1 MSDAPGRS
9 FKLTGKRLELLQA
22 MRREQGLASAR
33 AERIPRLPPAPSYPL
48 SFSQQRL
55 WFLDRLMP
63 GSAAYNVPL
72 AIRLTGSL
80 DPAALAAAFSALAA
94 RQAALRTSF
103 VVVEGEPAQR
113 VAPEVSA
120 RLPLV
125 DGSALPAHAREDW
138 VRRRAAELA
147 RRPFDLAQGP
157 LLRLVLLRLDAGEHV
172 LLACLHHTISDGWS
186 LQILLREIAVLYG
199 AALPATLP
207 ELPIQYVDFAGWQRD
222 QARAGSLDDQL
233 AYWRGQLAGAPTV
246 LELAAD
252 RPRPA
257 MPELRGGITE
267 LGLPAA
273 LAGGV
278 RELALRQGATPFMVL
293 LGALAA
299 LLARHGAPE
308 DVLLG
313 TLVAGRHRPETE
325 GLIGFFANTLVLRV
339 DGAGDPPFAQLLA
352 RVREATLGAFA
363 HQDVPF
369 ERLVEQL
376 APERS
381 LRHMPLFQVLFVLQN
396 MEPAAVEIPGL
407 RMAPLPAPTG
417 LTRLDL
423 GLTAALSDDGLR
435 IAAEYSA
442 ELFDA
447 TTVRRLLVRLG
458 RLVEAAAAAP
468 ELPLSALSP
477 LPPSE
482 RHQLLAEWA
491 AGAAEEPGDPLLHRL
506 FEAAVARG
514 PQRLALVCG
523 EERLT
528 YGDLNARADALARRL
543 RELGVGP
550 ERTVALLMERRPAL
564 IVAILAVLKAGGAY
578 LPLAADSPADRLA
591 FVLADAAVHLAL
603 ADPDL
608 APRLAGSGVR
618 VLAAE
623 TIDGSPSAKGGGEVE
638 RRGEGRGEGRGSL
651 PPFAPSGSYGRG
663 VQVGE
668 AAELAG
674 DVECAPANICY
685 VIYTSGS
692 TGRPKGVMVPH
703 GAVAATLR
711 WRLARFGLTPD
722 DCVLQNIAFT
732 FDPSLWQIFG
742 ALLSGARLV
751 LVPPGGH
758 QDFAGLVRTIAR
770 ERVTI
775 TDLAPSMLRAFLE
788 QEGLDGCG
796 SLRLLFAGG
805 EALEPELARRFAAR
819 FPDAELYNI
828 YGPTE
833 AAIDASTW
841 RCAPR
846 PAAATLPIGAPI
858 SGKRLYVLG
867 RDLEPVPI
875 GVPGELFI
883 GGAALARGYLGR
895 PDLTAERFLPD
906 PFSAGDP
913 GARLYRTGDLVRHLA
928 DGLLDF
934 VGRVDRQVKVRGFRI
949 ELGEIEA
956 ALGRHPRVREASVEV
971 RQDRAGES
979 RLIAWFAP
987 DWPSAPAE
995 LRALL
1000 SASLPAYMAPD
1011 ALIGMAALP
1020 RTPSGK
1026 VDREALPEPED
1037 LGAGA
1042 AAGGSEARFVA
1053 PASAHERTLAAIWRE
1068 LLARD
1073 RVGVDDNFFDLG
1085 GHSLLLVR
1093 LQARIQQA
1101 LGREVPLV
1109 DLFSYPTVRS
1119 MAAHLAAAEGGTE
1132 GAENVAESAVAAAAR
1147 RAGEQIAAF
1156 SRSGAATRAGGVSP
1170 SAGAAGAVGAVGA
1183 LEGIAVV
1190 GMAGRFPGA
1199 RGLDELWEN
1208 LRAGRES
1215 IRQFSADELLA
1226 AGIPAEM
1233 LARPDYVRARGA
1245 LDEYDRFDAGF
1256 FDVAASEAEALD
1268 PQHRLFLET
1277 AWAALE
1283 SAGCDPARCG
1293 GPVGVFAGVSANT
1306 YLLSHLLDD
1315 PGALAAADAS
1325 QAMLGGDKDF
1335 LATRVSYKLNLHG
1348 PSLTVQTAC
1357 STSLVAVHLA
1367 CRALLG
1373 RECDLALAG
1382 GVSLTV
1388 PQVAGYLYREGG
1400 IASPDGHC
1408 RAFDAGARG
1417 TVSGSGVGVVVLRR
1431 LADALAA
1438 GDPIRAVVL
1447 GTAINNDGAGKV
1459 GYTAPAVDGQAEVIA
1474 AAQRVAGIAPD
1485 DVSYVEA
1492 HGTGT
1497 PLGDPIEIAAL
1508 CKAFLSGS
1516 AGGTRGERRGFCAIG
1531 SVKTNIGH
1539 LDAASGVAG
1548 LIKTVLALEHRE
1560 IPPSLHFTAPNP
1572 QIDFAASPFYVN
1584 AALAEWPS
1592 AGAPRRAGVS
1602 SFGMGGTNAH
1612 AVLEEA
1618 PAGAPSGPS
1627 RPHLLL
1633 LLSARSAD
1641 ALETMTDRL
1650 AGHLESHPEISLA
1663 DVAHTLQ
1670 LGRRVMPH
1678 RRMLVVPAAAGGDP
1692 ATATAVAAAS
1702 PVAGATATS
1711 TPPPAVHPAPAATAA
1726 TAATAAREAA
1736 SESPATPALLAASVL
1751 RARDPSR
1758 VLTMARDR
1766 QERGRR
1772 PVVFLFPGQGAQHTG
1787 MGRGLHAAEPVFRA
1801 TLDACFEILAP
1812 LLPGADLRRLLHPAP
1827 AEAAKAAALLTDTAF
1842 AQPLLF
1848 AVEMA
1853 LARLWMAWGIEPAA
1867 MLGHSLGEYVAACV
1881 AGVFTLEDGLAL
1893 VAERA
1898 RLMQALPRGAMLA
1911 VPLPEAEVHEL
1922 LAAADGLALAAV
1934 NAPALC
1940 VVSGPEAAVA
1950 AFAEGLAAR
1959 GLEPRRLHTSHAFH
1973 SAAMDAVTGPFAEVL
1988 ARVRLEPPR
1997 LPYLSNVTGTWIE
2010 PAQATD
2016 PAYWL
2021 RQLRQPVRFAAAL
2034 QELARDPD
2042 RVLLEVGPGR
2052 GLATLVRRQEGAA
2065 LPAISSLGKPGEE
2078 AREEETLLTALGRLW
2093 LAGVEVDWQRFAAG
2107 EQRRRLSLPT
2117 YPFER
2122 RRYWLRPVA
2131 PGAGRWPAPAT
2142 ATAAEPAMTAGRQR
2156 PEDWFWVPVWH
2167 QSVRPRPLAAAAAHR
2182 VAAAA
2187 PAAPAAPAAS
2197 TVAAAPPEPALAPAA
2212 RDTALSAGAAVP
2224 AGAGRRWLLFADAG
2238 GVIDRIAALLEREGD
2253 TAVVVE
2259 AGAAGEAFVAGEA
2272 FAPGKV
2278 SAAAEAST
2286 AGEGS
2291 GALASPSG
2299 GRWRI
2304 DPSRA
2309 DHYVRLLSEL
2319 ARAGALPRRV
2329 VHAFC
2334 LGAPSAAC
2342 EPSLSLAAAAPAPRR
2357 DDLWESEAAV
2367 ALGFHSVLL
2376 LAQAMGEVGEVAA
2389 APPEELTMIADGLWA
2404 VTGEEPLA
2412 PAKATLLGPLRVIP
2426 FEYGVRCRVVDVVLR
2441 ADPGAMENLADEL
2454 LAEIGD
2460 IGQVTEIGKIGA
2472 KVAGIL
2478 ESGEPGAMG
2487 NGEALA
2493 ARSHA
2498 AAPPAEPVVA
2508 LRGGRRWV
2516 QRFDRVALPPLAAG
2530 AGGRLR
2536 RGGVVLVTGGLGGI
2550 GSALARHLFVTAAAK
2565 LVLLVRTPPPP
2576 REEWAGLLAA
2586 APAADPT
2593 RRRVER
2599 LLVLEQLGAEVL
2611 VVTADVAD
2619 AGQLAQAVAQAVA
2632 RFGAIHA
2639 VIHAA
2644 GVPGGGLIQL
2654 RGDVQAAGALAPK
2667 VRGALLLERLL
2678 PAAALDLYVLCSPLA
2693 AVLGGA
2699 GQADDCAA
2707 NAFFDATATA
2717 AAARGAAAV
2726 SIAWDAWREVGM
2738 PVEAPPIG
2746 PRHARRPDEQG
2757 LLTAEGLLAF
2767 DRAVASGLPQVAAS
2781 TLDLERLVAEMRAS
2795 SRDRRETSA
2804 VIAGGAASAIADP
2817 SAAAA
2822 DGGAGPAGS
2831 PVRHPRPELPTP
2843 YTAPRNDTERE
2854 LAAIWEEVLGIAPVG
2869 VHDDFT
2875 ELGGHSLLALQVLAR
2890 VRAAL
2895 AADLPLRAV
2904 FDAPTIAGL
2913 SVHLLEREAA
2923 ASDQGDLDRMLARL
2937 EGLSDDEAEALL
2949 GPAPM
2954 PSGAGG
2960 GPGEPR

>member
-1 MSDAPGRS
+1 MSDASGSR

-22 MRREQGLASAR
+22 LRREQGLASAR
-33 AERIPRLPPAPSYPL
+33 AERIPRRPPAASYPL
-48 SFSQQRL
+48 SFAQQRL

-72 AIRLTGSL
+72 AIRLTGAL
-80 DPAALAAAFSALAA
+80 DPAALAAAFSALAE
-94 RQAALRTSF
+94 RQAVLRTTF
-103 VVVEGEPAQR
+103 VLVDGEPAQR
-113 VAPEVSA
+113 VGPPAAAA
-120 RLPLV
+120 RLPLL
-125 DGSALPAHAREDW
+125 DGSALPAEARDAW
-138 VRRRAAELA
+138 VRRRVAEVA
-147 RRPFDLAQGP
+147 RRPFDLARGP
-157 LLRLVLLRLDAGEHV
+157 LLRLALLRLGAGAHV
-172 LLACLHHTISDGWS
+172 LLVCLHHTVSDGWS
-186 LQILLREIAVLYG
+186 LQVLLREIAALYG
-199 AALPATLP
+199 AATAARDGAGAAAALPAAHPAALP
-207 ELPIQYVDFAGWQRD
+207 ELPIQYTDYACWQRD
-222 QARAGSLDDQL
+222 WERAGGLDDQL

-246 LELAAD
+246 LELTAD

-257 MPELRGGITE
+257 MPELRGGVAE
-267 LGLPAA
+267 LQLPATH
-273 LAGGV
+273 AGAV
-278 RELALRQGATPFMVL
+278 RELALRHGATPFMVL
-293 LGALAA
+293 LGVLAA
-299 LLARHGAPE
+299 LLARHGAQE
-308 DVLLG
+308 DMLVG

-325 GLIGFFANTLVLRV
+325 GLIGFFANTLVLRA
-339 DGAGDPPFAQLLA
+339 DGTGDPTFVELLA
-352 RVREATLGAFA
+352 RVRETTLGAFA

-396 MEPAAVEIPGL
+396 VVPAAVEIPGL
-407 RMAPLPAPTG
+407 LIAALPSATG

-423 GLTAALSDDGLR
+423 GLTAALADDRLR

-447 TTVRRLLVRLG
+447 TTVRRLLARFG

-468 ELPLSALSP
+468 ELRLAALSP
-477 LPPSE
+477 LPASE

-491 AGAAEEPGDPLLHRL
+491 PGAGEVPGDPLLHRL

-514 PQRLALVCG
+514 PLRPALVYG
-523 EERLT
+523 QERIT
-528 YGDLNARADALARRL
+528 YGELNGRANALARRL

-550 ERTVALLMERRPAL
+550 ERTVGLLMQRRPAL
-564 IVAILAVLKAGGAY
+564 ITAILAVLKAGGAY
-578 LPLAADSPADRLA
+578 LPLADDSPADRLA
-591 FVLADAAVHLAL
+591 FVLDDAAVHLVI

-608 APRLAGSGVR
+608 APRLAGTGVR
-618 VLAAE
+618 VLDSE
-623 TIDGSPSAKGGGEVE
+623 TGSGSPS
-638 RRGEGRGEGRGSL
+638 GRPL
-651 PPFAPSGSYGRG
+651 
-663 VQVGE
+663 GE
-668 AAELAG
+668 APQASAGASQTLAQREAG
-674 DVECAPANICY
+674 RRFAAGTDLASDLDLAAGADLACGPANLCY

-703 GAVAATLR
+703 AAVSATLR
-711 WRLARFGLTPD
+711 WRLSRFALTAD

-788 QEGLDGCG
+788 QQRLDRCG

-846 PAAATLPIGAPI
+846 PAATTLPIGAPI
-858 SGKRLYVLG
+858 SGKRLFVLG
-867 RDLEPVPI
+867 HDLEPAPI

-895 PDLTAERFLPD
+895 ADLTAERFLPD
-906 PFSAGDP
+906 PFSAGEP

-956 ALGRHPRVREASVEV
+956 ALARHPRVREAVVEV
-971 RQDRAGES
+971 RQDRGGES

-987 DWPSAPAE
+987 DWPSAAVE

-1000 SASLPAYMAPD
+1000 SESLPGYMAPA
-1011 ALIGMAALP
+1011 ALIGLPALP
-1020 RTPSGK
+1020 RSASGK
-1026 VDREALPEPED
+1026 VDRETLPEPAEP
-1037 LGAGA
+1037 LAGA
-1042 AAGGSEARFVA
+1042 AAGSPETRFAA

-1073 RVGVDDNFFDLG
+1073 QVGVDDNFFDLG

-1093 LQARIQQA
+1093 LQARMQQA
-1101 LGREVPLV
+1101 LGSEVPLV
-1109 DLFSYPTVRS
+1109 DLFSYPSIRS
-1119 MAAHLAAAEGGTE
+1119 MAAHLAAAGGGTN
-1132 GAENVAESAVAAAAR
+1132 GAEEAAGDTVAAAAR
-1147 RAGEQIAAF
+1147 RAGEQVAAF
-1156 SRSGAATRAGGVSP
+1156 SRSGAAAGGMGST
-1170 SAGAAGAVGAVGA
+1170 GATGAIDAM
-1183 LEGIAVV
+1183 EGIAVV

-1199 RGLDELWEN
+1199 RDLAELWEN
-1208 LRAGRES
+1208 LRAGKES
-1215 IRQFSADELLA
+1215 IRRFSEDELLA
-1226 AGIPAEM
+1226 AGVPAEL

-1245 LDEYDRFDAGF
+1245 LDDYDRFDAGF
-1256 FDVAASEAEALD
+1256 FDIAPTEAEALD

-1283 SAGCDPARCG
+1283 SAGCDPGRCG

-1306 YLLSHLLDD
+1306 YLLSHLRDD

-1335 LATRVSYKLNLHG
+1335 LATRVSYKLNLRG

-1367 CRALLG
+1367 CRSLLG

-1382 GVSLTV
+1382 GVSLAV
-1388 PQVAGYLYREGG
+1388 PQAAGYLYREGG

-1408 RAFDAGARG
+1408 RAFDAQARG

-1438 GDPIRAVVL
+1438 GDPIRAVLL

-1485 DVSYVEA
+1485 DLSYVEA

-1508 CKAFLSGS
+1508 RKAFLAGG
-1516 AGGTRGERRGFCAIG
+1516 AGGVGGTRGERRGFCAIG

-1572 QIDFAASPFYVN
+1572 RIDFAASPFYVN

-1602 SFGMGGTNAH
+1602 SFGIGGTNAH
-1612 AVLEEA
+1612 VVLEEA
-1618 PAGAPSGPS
+1618 PARVASGPS
-1627 RPHLLL
+1627 RQRQLL
-1633 LLSARSAD
+1633 LLSARSAG
-1641 ALETMTDRL
+1641 ALEALTDRL
-1650 AGHLESHPEISLA
+1650 AGHLEAHPELCLA
-1663 DVAHTLQ
+1663 DAAHTLQ
-1670 LGRRVMPH
+1670 VGRRALSH
-1678 RRMLVVPAAAGGDP
+1678 RRMLVVPD
-1692 ATATAVAAAS
+1692 
-1702 PVAGATATS
+1702 AGAGA
-1711 TPPPAVHPAPAATAA
+1711 PAAATAA
-1726 TAATAAREAA
+1726 AVDAAR
-1736 SESPATPALLAASVL
+1736 ALRS
-1751 RARDPSR
+1751 RDPSR
-1758 VLTMARDR
+1758 VLTLVRERA
-1766 QERGRR
+1766 ERGRR
-1772 PVVFLFPGQGAQHTG
+1772 PVVFLFPGQGAQHPG
-1787 MGRGLHAAEPVFRA
+1787 MGRGLYAAEPVFRA
-1801 TLDACFEILAP
+1801 TLDACFEVLAP
-1812 LLPGADLRRLLHPAP
+1812 LLPGADLRRLLHPVPEETSA
-1827 AEAAKAAALLTDTAF
+1827 AAALLTDTAF

-1848 AVEMA
+1848 AVEVA

-1867 MLGHSLGEYVAACV
+1867 MLGHSLGEYVAACL

-1911 VPLPEAEVHEL
+1911 VPLPEAEVREL
-1922 LAAADGLALAAV
+1922 LAAAGGLELAAV

-1940 VVSGPEAAVA
+1940 VVSGPEAAVT

-1959 GLEPRRLHTSHAFH
+1959 GVEPRRLHTSHAFH
-1973 SAAMDAVTGPFAEVL
+1973 SAAMDAVAEPFARVL
-1988 ARVRLEPPR
+1988 AGVRLSPPR
-1997 LPYLSNVTGTWIE
+1997 LPYLSNLTGAWIE

-2021 RQLRQPVRFAAAL
+2021 RQLRQPVRFADAL

-2052 GLATLVRRQEGAA
+2052 GLATLVRRQEGEA
-2065 LPAISSLGKPGEE
+2065 LPAVSSLGKPGEE
-2078 AREEETLLTALGRLW
+2078 ARDEEALLTALGRLW

-2107 EQRRRLSLPT
+2107 ERRRRLPLPT

-2122 RRYWLRPVA
+2122 QRYWLRPVA
-2131 PGAGRWPAPAT
+2131 PGAGRREAIA
-2142 ATAAEPAMTAGRQR
+2142 AAEPAGPAGRQR

-2167 QSVRPRPLAAAAAHR
+2167 QSVRPRP
-2182 VAAAA
+2182 
-2187 PAAPAAPAAS
+2187 PA
-2197 TVAAAPPEPALAPAA
+2197 EAA
-2212 RDTALSAGAAVP
+2212 RSTR
-2224 AGAGRRWLLFADAG
+2224 RRWLLFADAG
-2238 GVIDRIAALLEREGD
+2238 GVIDRVAALLERAGD
-2253 TAVVVE
+2253 TAVLVE
-2259 AGAAGEAFVAGEA
+2259 AGPAGEA
-2272 FAPGKV
+2272 FA
-2278 SAAAEAST
+2278 
-2286 AGEGS
+2286 AGACS
-2291 GALASPSG
+2291 GLPSPTG

-2304 DPSRA
+2304 DPGRA
-2309 DHYVRLLSEL
+2309 EHYVRLLSEL
-2319 ARAGALPRRV
+2319 ARAGALPQRV

-2334 LGAPSAAC
+2334 LGTPSADLHGANVAGAGNGAG
-2342 EPSLSLAAAAPAPRR
+2342 PAAAAVARANVAGALAAGANGAGAGNGEGQAARPGRR
-2357 DDLWESEAAV
+2357 DDLRESEAAV
-2367 ALGFHSVLL
+2367 ALGFNSLLL
-2376 LAQAMGEVGEVAA
+2376 LAQAMGEVGAVAA
-2389 APPEELTMIADGLWA
+2389 APPEELTLIADGLWA

-2426 FEYGVRCRVVDVVLR
+2426 LEYGVRCRAVDVLLPAHPGSLER
-2441 ADPGAMENLADEL
+2441 LAADL
-2454 LAEIGD
+2454 LAEIG
-2460 IGQVTEIGKIGA
+2460 EIGE
-2472 KVAGIL
+2472 VAEISKL
-2478 ESGEPGAMG
+2478 GEI
-2487 NGEALA
+2487 A
-2493 ARSHA
+2493 ARASA
-2498 AAPPAEPVVA
+2498 AGPPPEPVVA

-2516 QRFDRVALPPLAAG
+2516 QRFDRVALPPTAATG
-2530 AGGRLR
+2530 AAGGRLR

-2550 GSALARHLFVTAAAK
+2550 GSALARHLFEAAAAK
-2565 LVLLVRTPPPP
+2565 LVLLVRTPLPP

-2586 APAADPT
+2586 SSSAADPA

-2599 LLVLEQLGAEVL
+2599 LLALERLGAEVL

-2619 AGQLAQAVAQAVA
+2619 AEQLARAVA
-2632 RFGAIHA
+2632 RAVDRFGAVHA

-2644 GVPGGGLIQL
+2644 GVPGGGLIQR
-2654 RGDVQAAGALAPK
+2654 RGEAQAAAVLAPK

-2678 PAAALDLYVLCSPLA
+2678 PAAALDLYVLCSSLA

-2699 GQADDCAA
+2699 GQVDYCAA
-2707 NAFFDATATA
+2707 NAFLDATAAA

-2738 PVEAPPIG
+2738 AAEAPAGG

-2767 DRAVASGLPQVAAS
+2767 DRAVASGLPQVAVS
-2781 TLDLERLVAEMRAS
+2781 TLDLTRLIAEMRGDG
-2795 SRDRRETSA
+2795 RHRREAPAT
-2804 VIAGGAASAIADP
+2804 GATHV
-2817 SAAAA
+2817 
-2822 DGGAGPAGS
+2822 GPAGAAHS
-2831 PVRHPRPELPTP
+2831 GPADGPARHPRPRLATP
-2843 YTAPRNDTERE
+2843 YAAPRNDTERA
-2854 LAAIWEEVLGIAPVG
+2854 LTGIWEEVLGIEPVG

-2904 FDAPTIAGL
+2904 FDAPSVAAL

-2923 ASDQGDLDRMLARL
+2923 ASDQGDLDQMLARL

-2949 GPAPM
+2949 GPAGL
-2954 PSGAGG
+2954 PSGTGG
-2960 GPGEPR
+2960 GPDETAALLGPARLPSGGEPGEPR

>member
-1 MSDAPGRS
+1 VSVSDGSGRS

-22 MRREQGLASAR
+22 LRREHGLASAR
-33 AERIPRLPPAPSYPL
+33 AERIPRLPPGAAYPL
-48 SFSQQRL
+48 SFAQQRL

-72 AIRLTGSL
+72 AIHLTGDL
-80 DPAALAAAFSALAA
+80 DPAALAAAFSALAE
-94 RQAALRTSF
+94 RQAALRTTF
-103 VVVEGEPAQR
+103 ALVDGEPAQR
-113 VAPEVSA
+113 IAPPAAAA

-125 DGSALPAHAREDW
+125 DGSALPAPARDEW
-138 VRRRAAELA
+138 VRRHAADLA
-147 RRPFDLAQGP
+147 RRPFDLARGP
-157 LLRLVLLRLDAGEHV
+157 LLRLALVRMDAGAHV
-172 LLACLHHTISDGWS
+172 LLVCLHHTISDGWS

-199 AALPATLP
+199 AVVAARQDPGALASRPAALP
-207 ELPIQYVDFAGWQRD
+207 ELPIQYTDFACWQRD
-222 QARAGSLDDQL
+222 QARAGDLDEQL
-233 AYWRGQLAGAPTV
+233 AYWRARLAGAPTV
-246 LELAAD
+246 VELAAD

-257 MPELRGGITE
+257 LPELRGGVAEIS
-267 LGLPAA
+267 LPAA

-278 RELALRQGATPFMVL
+278 RELALRHDSTPFMVL
-293 LGALAA
+293 LGVLAA

-308 DVLLG
+308 DLLLG

-325 GLIGFFANTLVLRV
+325 GLIGFFANTLVLRI
-339 DGAGDPPFAQLLA
+339 DGAGDPTFAELLA

-396 MEPAAVEIPGL
+396 VVPAAVEIPGL
-407 RMAPLPAPTG
+407 RMAPLPSATG

-423 GLTAALSDDGLR
+423 GLTAALADDGLT

-442 ELFDA
+442 ELFDS
-447 TTVRRLLVRLG
+447 TTVRRLLVRFG
-458 RLVEAAAAAP
+458 RLAAAAAAAP
-468 ELPLSALSP
+468 ERRLSALSP
-477 LPPSE
+477 LPASE
-482 RHQLLAEWA
+482 RHQLVAEWA
-491 AGAAEEPGDPLLHRL
+491 QGAAEVPGDSLLHRL

-514 PQRLALVCG
+514 PEHVALVCG

-528 YGDLNARADALARRL
+528 YAALNGRADALARRL

-550 ERTVALLMERRPAL
+550 ERTVGLLMQRRPAL

-591 FVLADAAVHLAL
+591 FVLDDAAVHLAI

-618 VLAAE
+618 VLEAE
-623 TIDGSPSAKGGGEVE
+623 SW
-638 RRGEGRGEGRGSL
+638 
-651 PPFAPSGSYGRG
+651 
-663 VQVGE
+663 
-668 AAELAG
+668 
-674 DVECAPANICY
+674 APATAAGAARTLTGDPDLAAGRDLACGPANLCY

-703 GAVAATLR
+703 AAVAATLR
-711 WRLARFGLTPD
+711 WRLARFGLTPAD
-722 DCVLQNIAFT
+722 RVLQNIAFT

-751 LVPPGGH
+751 LVPPGGQ
-758 QDFAGLVRTIAR
+758 QDFSGLVRTIAR

-788 QEGLDGCG
+788 QDGLDGCG

-819 FPDAELYNI
+819 FPGAELYNI

-858 SGKRLYVLG
+858 HGKRLLVLG
-867 RDLEPVPI
+867 RDLEPAPL

-949 ELGEIEA
+949 ELGEVEA
-956 ALGRHPRVREASVEV
+956 ALARHPRVREAVVEA
-971 RQDRAGES
+971 RRDPAGET

-1000 SASLPAYMAPD
+1000 SDSLPAYMAPA
-1011 ALIGMAALP
+1011 ALVGMAALP
-1020 RTPSGK
+1020 RTASGK
-1026 VDREALPEPED
+1026 VDREALPEPAET
-1037 LGAGA
+1037 GAGA
-1042 AAGGSEARFVA
+1042 APGGPESRFAA

-1073 RVGVDDNFFDLG
+1073 RVGIDDNFFDLG

-1109 DLFSYPTVRS
+1109 DLFGYPTIRS
-1119 MAAHLAAAEGGTE
+1119 LAAHLAAAGDGASGPESAAEG
-1132 GAENVAESAVAAAAR
+1132 AVAAAAR
-1147 RAGEQIAAF
+1147 RAGEQVAAF
-1156 SRSGAATRAGGVSP
+1156 SRFGPAAATGATGAAAAT
-1170 SAGAAGAVGAVGA
+1170 GAAGSTGSRNA
-1183 LEGIAVV
+1183 LEGIAIV

-1199 RGLDELWEN
+1199 RDLDELWQN

-1215 IRQFSADELLA
+1215 IRRFSADELLA
-1226 AGIPAEM
+1226 AGVSAEM

-1245 LDEYDRFDAGF
+1245 LDDYDLFDAGF

-1283 SAGCDPARCG
+1283 SAGCDPGRHG

-1335 LATRVSYKLNLHG
+1335 LATRVSYKLNLRG

-1474 AAQRVAGIAPD
+1474 AAQRVAGIVPD
-1485 DVSYVEA
+1485 DLTYIEA

-1508 CKAFLSGS
+1508 GKAFLAGGAGS
-1516 AGGTRGERRGFCAIG
+1516 AGGTGGARAERRGFCAIG

-1572 QIDFAASPFYVN
+1572 RIDFAASPFYVN
-1584 AALAEWPS
+1584 AALAAWP
-1592 AGAPRRAGVS
+1592 GGDAPRRAGVS
-1602 SFGMGGTNAH
+1602 SFGIGGTNAH

-1618 PAGAPSGPS
+1618 PAAVASGPS
-1627 RPHLLL
+1627 RPRQLL
-1633 LLSARSAD
+1633 LLSARTAE
-1641 ALETMTDRL
+1641 ALEALTDRL
-1650 AGHLESHPEISLA
+1650 AGHLEAHPDLCLA

-1670 LGRRVMPH
+1670 AGRRAMPH
-1678 RRMLVVPAAAGGDP
+1678 RRMLVVPGTAGGDP
-1692 ATATAVAAAS
+1692 AAATEPAS
-1702 PVAGATATS
+1702 P
-1711 TPPPAVHPAPAATAA
+1711 AVL
-1726 TAATAAREAA
+1726 AAR
-1736 SESPATPALLAASVL
+1736 VL
-1751 RARDPSR
+1751 RSRDPSR
-1758 VLTMARDR
+1758 VLTLARDR
-1766 QERGRR
+1766 AERGRR
-1772 PVVFLFPGQGAQHTG
+1772 PVVFLFPGQGAQHPG

-1801 TLDACFEILAP
+1801 TLDTCLEILAP
-1812 LLPGADLRRLLHPAP
+1812 LLPGADLLRLLHPAP
-1827 AEAAKAAALLTDTAF
+1827 AAEEAAAALLTDTAF

-1911 VPLPEAEVHEL
+1911 VPLPEAEVREL
-1922 LAAADGLALAAV
+1922 LAADGELALAAV

-1950 AFAEGLAAR
+1950 ALAAGLAAR

-1973 SAAMDAVTGPFAEVL
+1973 SAAMDAVAEPFAEAL

-1997 LPYLSNVTGTWIE
+1997 LPYLSNLTGTWIE

-2016 PAYWL
+2016 PGYWL
-2021 RQLRQPVRFAAAL
+2021 RQLRQPVRFATAL
-2034 QELARDPD
+2034 QDLARDPD

-2052 GLATLVRRQEGAA
+2052 GLATLVRRQEGEA
-2065 LPAISSLGKPGEE
+2065 LPAVSSLGKPGED
-2078 AREEETLLTALGRLW
+2078 AREEEALLTALGRLW

-2107 EQRRRLSLPT
+2107 ERRHRLSLPT

-2131 PGAGRWPAPAT
+2131 PRAGRREAA
-2142 ATAAEPAMTAGRQR
+2142 AAAAAEPATPAGRQR

-2167 QSVRPRPLAAAAAHR
+2167 QSVRPRP
-2182 VAAAA
+2182 
-2187 PAAPAAPAAS
+2187 PAVGA
-2197 TVAAAPPEPALAPAA
+2197 TA
-2212 RDTALSAGAAVP
+2212 R
-2224 AGAGRRWLLFADAG
+2224 RRWLLFADAA
-2238 GVIDRIAALLEREGD
+2238 GVIDRVAALLERAGD
-2253 TAVVVE
+2253 TAIVVE
-2259 AGAAGEAFVAGEA
+2259 AGAAGEGFAAG
-2272 FAPGKV
+2272 
-2278 SAAAEAST
+2278 
-2286 AGEGS
+2286 AG
-2291 GALASPSG
+2291 LPSPTG

-2304 DPSRA
+2304 DPGRA
-2309 DHYVRLLSEL
+2309 EHYVRLLSEL
-2319 ARAGALPRRV
+2319 AAAGALPRRV

-2334 LGAPSAAC
+2334 LGAP
-2342 EPSLSLAAAAPAPRR
+2342 AAAGDRR
-2357 DDLWESEAAV
+2357 DDLRESEAAV
-2367 ALGFHSVLL
+2367 ALGFNSLLL

-2389 APPEELTMIADGLWA
+2389 APPEELILIADGLWA

-2426 FEYGVRCRVVDVVLR
+2426 LEYGVPCRTVDVRLP
-2441 ADPGAMENLADEL
+2441 ADPGGLERLAGEL
-2454 LAEIGD
+2454 LAEVG
-2460 IGQVTEIGKIGA
+2460 EIGEIA
-2472 KVAGIL
+2472 QPVA
-2478 ESGEPGAMG
+2478 
-2487 NGEALA
+2487 
-2493 ARSHA
+2493 
-2498 AAPPAEPVVA
+2498 A

-2516 QRFDRVALPPLAAG
+2516 QRFDRVALPPPAAG
-2530 AGGRLR
+2530 GGGRLR
-2536 RGGVVLVTGGLGGI
+2536 RGGAVLVTGGLGGI

-2576 REEWAGLLAA
+2576 REDWAGLLAA
-2586 APAADPT
+2586 ADSSDPQ

-2599 LLVLEQLGAEVL
+2599 LLDLEQLGAEVL
-2611 VVTADVAD
+2611 VVAADVAD
-2619 AGQLAQAVAQAVA
+2619 AEDLARAVAQAVD
-2632 RFGAIHA
+2632 RFGAVHA

-2644 GVPGGGLIQL
+2644 GVPGGGLIQR
-2654 RGDVQAAGALAPK
+2654 RGEAQAAGVLAPK

-2678 PAAALDLYVLCSPLA
+2678 PAATLDLYVLCSSLA

-2699 GQADDCAA
+2699 GQVDYCAA
-2707 NAFFDATATA
+2707 NAFLDAMASA

-2738 PVEAPPIG
+2738 AAEAPAAG

-2767 DRAVASGLPQVAAS
+2767 DRAVAGGLPQVAVS
-2781 TLDLERLVAEMRAS
+2781 TLDLARLIAEMRDGGRAG
-2795 SRDRRETSA
+2795 RETRTT
-2804 VIAGGAASAIADP
+2804 AGAGATGASGATAGA

-2822 DGGAGPAGS
+2822 GAGPAGS
-2831 PVRHPRPELPTP
+2831 AARHPRPGLATP
-2843 YTAPRNDTERE
+2843 YTAPRNDTERA
-2854 LAAIWEEVLGIAPVG
+2854 LAAIWEEVLGIEPVG

-2890 VRAAL
+2890 VRAGL

-2904 FDAPTIAGL
+2904 FDAPTVAAL

-2923 ASDQGDLDRMLARL
+2923 ASDQGDLDQMLARL
-2937 EGLSDDEAEALL
+2937 EGLSDDEAQALLGGAGLPDGAGEEPGEAEALL
-2949 GPAPM
+2949 GPAHSS
-2954 PSGAGG
+2954 SGAGG
-2960 GPGEPR
+2960 AGGGRGEPR

>member
-1 MSDAPGRS
+1 MSDASGRS

-22 MRREQGLASAR
+22 LRREQGLASAR
-33 AERIPRLPPAPSYPL
+33 AERIPRLPPAAAYPL
-48 SFSQQRL
+48 SFAQQRL

-72 AIRLTGSL
+72 AIRLTGGL
-80 DPAALAAAFSALAA
+80 DAAALAAAFSALAA
-94 RQAALRTSF
+94 RQAVLRTTFVLTPPSSLSSGSSA
-103 VVVEGEPAQR
+103 VVVDGEPAQR
-113 VAPEVSA
+113 VAPPDFSA

-125 DGSALPAHAREDW
+125 DGSALPPHAQADW

-147 RRPFDLAQGP
+147 RRPFDLARGP
-157 LLRLVLLRLDAGEHV
+157 LLRLVLLRLDAGAHV

-199 AALPATLP
+199 AAVAARSGPGAPAAHPAAPPAALPATLP
-207 ELPIQYVDFAGWQRD
+207 ELPIQYTDFACWQRD

-257 MPELRGGITE
+257 MPELRGGVTE
-267 LGLPAA
+267 LRLPAA

-278 RELALRQGATPFMVL
+278 RELALRHGATPFMVL

-308 DVLLG
+308 DMLVG

-339 DGAGDPPFAQLLA
+339 DGAGDPTFAELLA
-352 RVREATLGAFA
+352 RVRDTTLGAFE

-407 RMAPLPAPTG
+407 LMAPLPAPTG

-423 GLTAALSDDGLR
+423 GLTAVLADDGLR
-435 IAAEYSA
+435 IAAEYAA

-447 TTVRRLLVRLG
+447 TTARRLLVRFG
-458 RLVEAAAAAP
+458 RLVEAAAAVP
-468 ELPLSALSP
+468 EARLSALSP
-477 LPPSE
+477 LPASE

-491 AGAAEEPGDPLLHRL
+491 PGAVEVPGDPLLHRL

-514 PQRLALVCG
+514 PQRPALIYG
-523 EERLT
+523 HERMT
-528 YGDLNARADALARRL
+528 YGELNGRADAQAPHQRG
-543 RELGVGP
+543 LGVGP
-550 ERTVALLMERRPAL
+550 ERTVGLLMERRPAL
-564 IVAILAVLKAGGAY
+564 IIAILAVLKAGGAY
-578 LPLAADSPADRLA
+578 LPLAADSPPDRLA
-591 FVLADAAVHLAL
+591 FVLDDAAVHLVV

-608 APRLAGSGVR
+608 APLLAGSGVR

-623 TIDGSPSAKGGGEVE
+623 TTS
-638 RRGEGRGEGRGSL
+638 GSL
-651 PPFAPSGSYGRG
+651 PSPPLEEAR
-663 VQVGE
+663 GE
-668 AAELAG
+668 AQRVPRLAPRLLQGDAGGNSADGTELAG
-674 DVECAPANICY
+674 EIDLKCGPANLCY

-703 GAVAATLR
+703 GAVSATLR
-711 WRLARFGLTPD
+711 WRLARFGLTPA

-751 LVPPGGH
+751 LVPPGAH
-758 QDFAGLVRTIAR
+758 QDFSGLVRTIAR

-788 QEGLDGCG
+788 QDGLDGCG

-819 FPDAELYNI
+819 FPAAELYNI

-858 SGKRLYVLG
+858 SGKRLFVLG
-867 RDLEPVPI
+867 RDLEPAPI

-895 PDLTAERFLPD
+895 PELTAERFLPD

-956 ALGRHPRVREASVEV
+956 ALGRHPRVREAVAAV
-971 RQDRAGES
+971 RRDRAGEA

-1000 SASLPAYMAPD
+1000 AASLPAYMAPA

-1020 RTPSGK
+1020 RTASGK

-1042 AAGGSEARFVA
+1042 AAGSPESRFVA

-1109 DLFSYPTVRS
+1109 DLFGYPTIRS
-1119 MAAHLAAAEGGTE
+1119 MAAHLAAAEGGAN
-1132 GAENVAESAVAAAAR
+1132 GAENVAEDTVAAAAR

-1156 SRSGAATRAGGVSP
+1156 SRSGAAAL
-1170 SAGAAGAVGAVGA
+1170 AGAVGATAAVSA

-1199 RGLDELWEN
+1199 RDLAELWEN
-1208 LRAGRES
+1208 LRAGKES
-1215 IRQFSADELLA
+1215 IRRFSEEELLA
-1226 AGIPAEM
+1226 AGIPAEL
-1233 LARPDYVRARGA
+1233 LARPEYVRARGA

-1335 LATRVSYKLNLHG
+1335 LATRVSYKLNLRG

-1474 AAQRVAGIAPD
+1474 AAQRVAGIDPD
-1485 DVSYVEA
+1485 DLTYVEA

-1508 CKAFLSGS
+1508 CKAFLSGG
-1516 AGGTRGERRGFCAIG
+1516 AGGAGGAGWAGGAGGARGTHGERRGFCAIG

-1592 AGAPRRAGVS
+1592 TGAPRRAGV
-1602 SFGMGGTNAH
+1602 
-1612 AVLEEA
+1612 
-1618 PAGAPSGPS
+1618 
-1627 RPHLLL
+1627 
-1633 LLSARSAD
+1633 
-1641 ALETMTDRL
+1641 
-1650 AGHLESHPEISLA
+1650 
-1663 DVAHTLQ
+1663 
-1670 LGRRVMPH
+1670 
-1678 RRMLVVPAAAGGDP
+1678 
-1692 ATATAVAAAS
+1692 
-1702 PVAGATATS
+1702 
-1711 TPPPAVHPAPAATAA
+1711 
-1726 TAATAAREAA
+1726 
-1736 SESPATPALLAASVL
+1736 
-1751 RARDPSR
+1751 
-1758 VLTMARDR
+1758 
-1766 QERGRR
+1766 
-1772 PVVFLFPGQGAQHTG
+1772 
-1787 MGRGLHAAEPVFRA
+1787 
-1801 TLDACFEILAP
+1801 
-1812 LLPGADLRRLLHPAP
+1812 
-1827 AEAAKAAALLTDTAF
+1827 
-1842 AQPLLF
+1842 
-1848 AVEMA
+1848 
-1853 LARLWMAWGIEPAA
+1853 
-1867 MLGHSLGEYVAACV
+1867 
-1881 AGVFTLEDGLAL
+1881 
-1893 VAERA
+1893 
-1898 RLMQALPRGAMLA
+1898 
-1911 VPLPEAEVHEL
+1911 
-1922 LAAADGLALAAV
+1922 
-1934 NAPALC
+1934 
-1940 VVSGPEAAVA
+1940 
-1950 AFAEGLAAR
+1950 
-1959 GLEPRRLHTSHAFH
+1959 
-1973 SAAMDAVTGPFAEVL
+1973 
-1988 ARVRLEPPR
+1988 
-1997 LPYLSNVTGTWIE
+1997 
-2010 PAQATD
+2010 
-2016 PAYWL
+2016 
-2021 RQLRQPVRFAAAL
+2021 
-2034 QELARDPD
+2034 
-2042 RVLLEVGPGR
+2042 
-2052 GLATLVRRQEGAA
+2052 
-2065 LPAISSLGKPGEE
+2065 
-2078 AREEETLLTALGRLW
+2078 
-2093 LAGVEVDWQRFAAG
+2093 
-2107 EQRRRLSLPT
+2107 
-2117 YPFER
+2117 
-2122 RRYWLRPVA
+2122 
-2131 PGAGRWPAPAT
+2131 
-2142 ATAAEPAMTAGRQR
+2142 
-2156 PEDWFWVPVWH
+2156 
-2167 QSVRPRPLAAAAAHR
+2167 
-2182 VAAAA
+2182 
-2187 PAAPAAPAAS
+2187 
-2197 TVAAAPPEPALAPAA
+2197 
-2212 RDTALSAGAAVP
+2212 
-2224 AGAGRRWLLFADAG
+2224 
-2238 GVIDRIAALLEREGD
+2238 
-2253 TAVVVE
+2253 
-2259 AGAAGEAFVAGEA
+2259 
-2272 FAPGKV
+2272 
-2278 SAAAEAST
+2278 
-2286 AGEGS
+2286 
-2291 GALASPSG
+2291 
-2299 GRWRI
+2299 
-2304 DPSRA
+2304 
-2309 DHYVRLLSEL
+2309 
-2319 ARAGALPRRV
+2319 
-2329 VHAFC
+2329 
-2334 LGAPSAAC
+2334 APSA
-2342 EPSLSLAAAAPAPRR
+2342 SAAPTPMPCSRRPRR
-2357 DDLWESEAAV
+2357 
-2367 ALGFHSVLL
+2367 
-2376 LAQAMGEVGEVAA
+2376 
-2389 APPEELTMIADGLWA
+2389 
-2404 VTGEEPLA
+2404 
-2412 PAKATLLGPLRVIP
+2412 
-2426 FEYGVRCRVVDVVLR
+2426 
-2441 ADPGAMENLADEL
+2441 
-2454 LAEIGD
+2454 
-2460 IGQVTEIGKIGA
+2460 
-2472 KVAGIL
+2472 
-2478 ESGEPGAMG
+2478 
-2487 NGEALA
+2487 
-2493 ARSHA
+2493 
-2498 AAPPAEPVVA
+2498 
-2508 LRGGRRWV
+2508 
-2516 QRFDRVALPPLAAG
+2516 
-2530 AGGRLR
+2530 
-2536 RGGVVLVTGGLGGI
+2536 
-2550 GSALARHLFVTAAAK
+2550 
-2565 LVLLVRTPPPP
+2565 
-2576 REEWAGLLAA
+2576 
-2586 APAADPT
+2586 
-2593 RRRVER
+2593 
-2599 LLVLEQLGAEVL
+2599 
-2611 VVTADVAD
+2611 
-2619 AGQLAQAVAQAVA
+2619 
-2632 RFGAIHA
+2632 
-2639 VIHAA
+2639 
-2644 GVPGGGLIQL
+2644 
-2654 RGDVQAAGALAPK
+2654 
-2667 VRGALLLERLL
+2667 
-2678 PAAALDLYVLCSPLA
+2678 
-2693 AVLGGA
+2693 
-2699 GQADDCAA
+2699 
-2707 NAFFDATATA
+2707 AF
-2717 AAARGAAAV
+2717 R
-2726 SIAWDAWREVGM
+2726 
-2738 PVEAPPIG
+2738 
-2746 PRHARRPDEQG
+2746 
-2757 LLTAEGLLAF
+2757 
-2767 DRAVASGLPQVAAS
+2767 
-2781 TLDLERLVAEMRAS
+2781 
-2795 SRDRRETSA
+2795 RDRRGRTCCSCCRRA
-2804 VIAGGAASAIADP
+2804 P
-2817 SAAAA
+2817 
-2822 DGGAGPAGS
+2822 
-2831 PVRHPRPELPTP
+2831 PT
-2843 YTAPRNDTERE
+2843 
-2854 LAAIWEEVLGIAPVG
+2854 
-2869 VHDDFT
+2869 
-2875 ELGGHSLLALQVLAR
+2875 
-2890 VRAAL
+2890 
-2895 AADLPLRAV
+2895 
-2904 FDAPTIAGL
+2904 L
-2913 SVHLLEREAA
+2913 SR
-2923 ASDQGDLDRMLARL
+2923 R
-2937 EGLSDDEAEALL
+2937 
-2949 GPAPM
+2949 
-2954 PSGAGG
+2954 
-2960 GPGEPR
+2960 